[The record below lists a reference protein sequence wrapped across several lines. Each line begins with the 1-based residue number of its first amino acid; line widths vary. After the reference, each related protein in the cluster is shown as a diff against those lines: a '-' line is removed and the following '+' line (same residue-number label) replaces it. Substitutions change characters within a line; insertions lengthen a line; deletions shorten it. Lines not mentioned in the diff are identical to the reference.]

1 MANLNEFLKGIA
13 DAIRSKKGTTSPINA
28 QNFASEISSIET
40 GSGTE
45 LLDSFLK
52 IGGIKTLTTDV
63 INMVPYGCAVR
74 NSLRNATFNRLVA
87 IPPYAFKMCNA
98 LSTLT
103 FKSANAIGIEAF
115 IQCDELIDIY
125 FGFNG
130 GVLKLTDVSAFDA
143 GASNTKIHVRSEY
156 ADQYATAEN
165 WSTLISSGRIT
176 IVGDYTD

>member
-1 MANLNEFLKGIA
+1 MANLNEFLTNIA
-13 DAIRSKKGTTSPINA
+13 NAIRSKKGTTSPINA
-28 QNFASEISSIET
+28 QNFASEIESIET

-63 INMVPYGCAVR
+63 INMVAYGCAVR
-74 NSLRNATFNRLVA
+74 NNLRNATFNRLVA

-103 FKSANAIGIEAF
+103 FKTANAIGVEAF
-115 IQCDELIDIY
+115 IQCSELIDIY
-125 FGFNG
+125 FGYNG
-130 GVLKLTDVSAFDA
+130 VVSLANVSAFDA
-143 GASNTKIHVRSEY
+143 GASNTKIHVRSQY
-156 ADQYATAEN
+156 VDQYAIAEN

-176 IVGDYTD
+176 IVGDYSD